1 MFSQLSAYFLPNLP
15 NVITVFRIALVPPV
29 ALLLLRD
36 DYRLALI
43 LVFVAGVSD
52 GLDGWLARAFGWRSR
67 LGAVLDPLADKLLL
81 VVTFSCLGWKGLLPL
96 WLVGMVVLRDLY
108 LVIGGVVYNRWF
120 ERIDMVSPSYLSKCN
135 TGLQI
140 ALALLVMY
148 DVAWPLVIPAP
159 ALFVFN
165 RVVLVTT
172 VITFAH
178 YAWTWG
184 QRARAVGLKHQQP
197 PRQYNTDEKPY
208 ER

>member
-1 MFSQLSAYFLPNLP
+1 MLSPLFARLLPWLP
-15 NVITVFRIALVPPV
+15 NVITVFRIALVPPI

-52 GLDGWLARAFGWRSR
+52 GVDGWLARAFNWRSR

-108 LVIGGVVYNRWF
+108 LVIGGMIYHRWF
-120 ERIDMVSPSYLSKCN
+120 ERIETVSPSYLSKCN

-140 ALALLVMY
+140 ALALLVLS
-148 DVAWPLVIPAP
+148 DAAWPALIPAQL
-159 ALFVFN
+159 LFVCN

-184 QRARAVGLKHQQP
+184 RRARVVGLKHQH
-197 PRQYNTDEKPY
+197 D
-208 ER
+208 